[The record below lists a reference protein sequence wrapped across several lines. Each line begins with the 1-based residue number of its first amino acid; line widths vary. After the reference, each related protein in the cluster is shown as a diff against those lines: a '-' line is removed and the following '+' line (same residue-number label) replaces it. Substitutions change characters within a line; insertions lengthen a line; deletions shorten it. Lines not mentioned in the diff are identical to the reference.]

1 MGIVVR
7 LMPKDEPYPD
17 PPMVLE
23 EEFEQD
29 NRLPLVTAIPLVVVM
44 ALALWCVVVA
54 LAELGD
60 W

>member
-1 MGIVVR
+1 MPPLLR
-7 LMPKDEPYPD
+7 LVPKDEPYPD

-23 EEFEQD
+23 DEFEQEE
-29 NRLPLVTAIPLVVVM
+29 RLPLVTAIPLVVVM
-44 ALALWCVVVA
+44 ALVLWCVVAA